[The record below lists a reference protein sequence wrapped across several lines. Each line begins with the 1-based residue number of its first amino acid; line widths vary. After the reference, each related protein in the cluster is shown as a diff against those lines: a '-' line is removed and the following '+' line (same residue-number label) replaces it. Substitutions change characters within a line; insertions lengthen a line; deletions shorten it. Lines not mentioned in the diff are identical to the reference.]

1 MGNLTPMEEA
11 VLESLTTD
19 EERKAKEIERIVQ
32 WMKIKFSKSKIKTGK
47 INPCKP
53 FDCTISLE
61 PPFGFGDGLGLW
73 YDVIDILA
81 SYKRVHIS
89 DIKRKIT
96 VKFYGVKERH
106 NDYPLENYKIFTK
119 MKYRITIIDLDEKI
133 GRHTYENIHRIVGY

>member
-11 VLESLTTD
+11 VLEALTTD
-19 EERKAKEIERIVQ
+19 EERKAQEIDKIVKC
-32 WMKIKFSKSKIKTGK
+32 MKIKFSKSKMKTGK

-53 FDCTISLE
+53 FDCAILLE
-61 PPFGFGDGLGLW
+61 PGFGFGDDLGLW

-81 SYKRVHIS
+81 SDKRVHVS

-106 NDYPLENYKIFTK
+106 NNYPLENYKIFTK
-119 MKYRITIIDLDEKI
+119 MRYRNTIIDLDEKT
-133 GRHTYENIHRIVGY
+133 GRYVYECIHRIIGY